1 MTPLLLA
8 VLVSATPVVDS
19 QPESPCD
26 EKPALIAVKV
36 MPNYAARLFN
46 AEGAAAGFG
55 LSAGVE
61 LRVTNW
67 LALRSDVD
75 FRKAGH
81 TFDFLGVKLSLPEE
95 TWRPFASVS
104 VSGDFPADKPGNS
117 YLGAT
122 GALGLDVV
130 LTRNFFV
137 TAEARARTT
146 REQPLTGAV
155 VVGLGL
161 AFL

>member
-1 MTPLLLA
+1 MTPILLA
-8 VLVSATPVVDS
+8 VLLSANPVVEE
-19 QPESPCD
+19 QGEPPCD
-26 EKPALIAVKV
+26 EGPALIAVKV
-36 MPNYAARLFN
+36 MPNYSARFFS
-46 AEGAAAGFG
+46 AEGSAAGFG
-55 LSAGVE
+55 LGAGVE
-61 LRVTNW
+61 VRLTDW
-67 LALRSDVD
+67 FTLRSDVD

-81 TFDFLGVKLSLPEE
+81 TIDFLGVKLSLPGR
-95 TWRPFASVS
+95 TWRPFATVS

-122 GALGLDVV
+122 GAIGLDVV

-146 REQPLTGAV
+146 KEQPLTGAV

>member
-1 MTPLLLA
+1 M
-8 VLVSATPVVDS
+8 
-19 QPESPCD
+19 
-26 EKPALIAVKV
+26 
-36 MPNYAARLFN
+36 
-46 AEGAAAGFG
+46 
-55 LSAGVE
+55 SAGVE
-61 LRVTNW
+61 VRLTDW
-67 LALRSDVD
+67 FTLRSDVD

-81 TFDFLGVKLSLPEE
+81 TFDFLGVKVSLPRE

-122 GALGLDVV
+122 GAIGLDVV
-130 LTRNFFV
+130 LSRNFFV

-146 REQPLTGAV
+146 KEQPLTGAV